1 MELTWLSRWQP
12 QLLAILRIV
21 TGLLF
26 LEHALIKLAGFPP
39 GGKPGLQDVG
49 SFLWIAGVIELV
61 TSVLVTLGLFTR
73 VAAFIA
79 AGEMAVAYWM
89 VHARMG
95 FYPAVNMGEAA
106 ILFCFVF
113 LYLAGAGPAGRLEHR
128 RGEDEERAD
137 QVTFARALKR
147 GWSHSRLPRISA
159 RISAARIM
167 SA

>member
-1 MELTWLSRWQP
+1 MEFTWLQRWQP

-49 SFLWIAGVIELV
+49 SFLWIAGLIELV
-61 TSVLVTLGLFTR
+61 TGALVTLGLFTR

-79 AGEMAVAYWM
+79 AGEMAYAYWF
-89 VHARMG
+89 VHAKMG
-95 FYPAVNMGEAA
+95 LYPAVNMGEAA

-113 LYLAGAGPAGRLEHR
+113 LYLAAAGPGAWSVDGARF
-128 RGEDEERAD
+128 RA
-137 QVTFARALKR
+137 K
-147 GWSHSRLPRISA
+147 LPR
-159 RISAARIM
+159 
-167 SA
+167 

>member
-1 MELTWLSRWQP
+1 MDFTWLSRWQP
-12 QLLAILRIV
+12 QLLAVLRIV

-49 SFLWIAGVIELV
+49 SFLWVAGVIEAV
-61 TSVLVTLGLFTR
+61 TSVLVIVGLFTR
-73 VAAFIA
+73 AAAFVA

-89 VHARMG
+89 VHAKMG

-113 LYLAGAGPAGRLEHR
+113 LYLAAAGPGAWSIDG
-128 RGEDEERAD
+128 
-137 QVTFARALKR
+137 ARTKNAPIR
-147 GWSHSRLPRISA
+147 
-159 RISAARIM
+159 
-167 SA
+167 